1 MASSLQATHLGDQT
15 AKCHLLGRTLIPPPN
30 KTAMRKRNNPV
41 QIYLDDAELKRLD
54 EWSAAANMSRSNY
67 IRQLIAGFQP
77 VEFPPAEYKQ
87 VIDELQHIGI
97 NMNQLATKAHS
108 LGFIDE
114 PEYRRNA
121 NRVWR
126 IVAELSAQ
134 LARGGIKIGGNKNM
148 VCKKPPKGTD

>member
-1 MASSLQATHLGDQT
+1 M
-15 AKCHLLGRTLIPPPN
+15 N
-30 KTAMRKRNNPV
+30 
-41 QIYLDDAELKRLD
+41 DAELKRLD
-54 EWSAAANMSRSNY
+54 EWSAAAKMSRNNY

-148 VCKKPPKGTD
+148 VCKKPPKATD

>member
-1 MASSLQATHLGDQT
+1 MQDKKKYELNRNRKNQVLIRFSDEELQ
-15 AKCHLLGRTLIPPPN
+15 
-30 KTAMRKRNNPV
+30 
-41 QIYLDDAELKRLD
+41 RLD
-54 EWSAAANMSRSNY
+54 EWSAAAKMSRSNY

-77 VEFPPAEYKQ
+77 VAFPPVEYRQ

-121 NRVWR
+121 NRVWQ
-126 IVAELSAQ
+126 IVAELAAQ

-148 VCKKPPKGTD
+148 ERKKPPKATD

>member
-1 MASSLQATHLGDQT
+1 
-15 AKCHLLGRTLIPPPN
+15 
-30 KTAMRKRNNPV
+30 MRKRNNPV

-77 VEFPPAEYKQ
+77 VEFPPVEYKQ

-121 NRVWR
+121 NRVWQ
-126 IVAELSAQ
+126 IVAELAAQ
-134 LARGGIKIGGNKNM
+134 LARGGVKIGSNKNM

>member
-1 MASSLQATHLGDQT
+1 MQNQ
-15 AKCHLLGRTLIPPPN
+15 KKYEQNRN
-30 KTAMRKRNNPV
+30 RKNQVILRLN
-41 QIYLDDAELKRLD
+41 DAELKRLD

-77 VEFPPAEYKQ
+77 VEFPPVEYKQ

-126 IVAELSAQ
+126 IVAELAAQ
-134 LARGGIKIGGNKNM
+134 LARGGVKIGSNKNM
-148 VCKKPPKGTD
+148 VCKKPPKATD

>member
-1 MASSLQATHLGDQT
+1 MQNQ
-15 AKCHLLGRTLIPPPN
+15 KKYEQNRN
-30 KTAMRKRNNPV
+30 RKNQVILRLN
-41 QIYLDDAELKRLD
+41 DAELKRLD

-77 VEFPPAEYKQ
+77 VEFPPVEYRQ

-97 NMNQLATKAHS
+97 NMNQLAAKAHS

-114 PEYRRNA
+114 PEYRQNA

-126 IVAELSAQ
+126 VVAELAAQ

-148 VCKKPPKGTD
+148 GCKKPPKATD

>member
-1 MASSLQATHLGDQT
+1 MNKFDAT
-15 AKCHLLGRTLIPPPN
+15 
-30 KTAMRKRNNPV
+30 RKR
-41 QIYLDDAELKRLD
+41 QHRITIRLD
-54 EWSAAANMSRSNY
+54 EKEYNNLCVWSTAANMTMNEY
-67 IRQLIAGFQP
+67 IRQLINGFQP

-126 IVAELSAQ
+126 IVAELAAQ
-134 LARGGIKIGGNKNM
+134 LARGGVKIGSNKNM

>member
-1 MASSLQATHLGDQT
+1 MNKFDAT
-15 AKCHLLGRTLIPPPN
+15 
-30 KTAMRKRNNPV
+30 RKR
-41 QIYLDDAELKRLD
+41 QHRITIRLD
-54 EWSAAANMSRSNY
+54 EKEYNNLCVWSTAANMTMNEY
-67 IRQLIAGFQP
+67 IRQLINGFQP

-114 PEYRRNA
+114 PEYRQNS
-121 NRVWR
+121 NRIWR
-126 IVAELSAQ
+126 VVAELSAQ

-148 VCKKPPKGTD
+148 ERKKPPKATD

>member
-1 MASSLQATHLGDQT
+1 MQDKKKYELNRNRKNQVLIRFSDEELQH
-15 AKCHLLGRTLIPPPN
+15 
-30 KTAMRKRNNPV
+30 
-41 QIYLDDAELKRLD
+41 LD

-67 IRQLIAGFQP
+67 IRQLVAGFQP
-77 VEFPPAEYKQ
+77 VEFPPVEYKQ

-126 IVAELSAQ
+126 IVAELAAQ

-148 VCKKPPKGTD
+148 VCKKPPKATD

>member
-1 MASSLQATHLGDQT
+1 MQNQ
-15 AKCHLLGRTLIPPPN
+15 KKYEQNRN
-30 KTAMRKRNNPV
+30 RKNQVILRLN
-41 QIYLDDAELKRLD
+41 DAELKRLD

-77 VEFPPAEYKQ
+77 VVFPPVEYRQ

-121 NRVWR
+121 NRVWQ

-134 LARGGIKIGGNKNM
+134 LARGGIKIGGNKNLER
-148 VCKKPPKGTD
+148 KKPP

>member
-1 MASSLQATHLGDQT
+1 MQDKKKYELNRNRKNQV
-15 AKCHLLGRTLIPPPN
+15 LIHFS
-30 KTAMRKRNNPV
+30 
-41 QIYLDDAELKRLD
+41 DDELKRLD

-77 VEFPPAEYKQ
+77 VEFPPVEYKQ

-148 VCKKPPKGTD
+148 VCKKPPKATD

>member
-1 MASSLQATHLGDQT
+1 MQDKKKYELNRNRKNQVLIRFSDEELQ
-15 AKCHLLGRTLIPPPN
+15 
-30 KTAMRKRNNPV
+30 
-41 QIYLDDAELKRLD
+41 RLD

-67 IRQLIAGFQP
+67 IRQLVAGFQP
-77 VEFPPAEYKQ
+77 VEFPPVEYRQ
-87 VIDELQHIGI
+87 VIDELKHIGI

-121 NRVWR
+121 NRLWR
-126 IVAELSAQ
+126 IVAELAAQ

-148 VCKKPPKGTD
+148 VCKKPPKATD

>member
-1 MASSLQATHLGDQT
+1 
-15 AKCHLLGRTLIPPPN
+15 
-30 KTAMRKRNNPV
+30 MRKRNNPV

-54 EWSAAANMSRSNY
+54 EWYAAANMSRSKY

-77 VEFPPAEYKQ
+77 VEFPPVEYKQ

-148 VCKKPPKGTD
+148 VCKKPPKATD

>member
-1 MASSLQATHLGDQT
+1 MNKVDAT
-15 AKCHLLGRTLIPPPN
+15 
-30 KTAMRKRNNPV
+30 RKR
-41 QIYLDDAELKRLD
+41 QHRITIRLD
-54 EWSAAANMSRSNY
+54 EKEYNNLCVWSTAANMTMNEY
-67 IRQLIAGFQP
+67 IRQLINGFQP

-126 IVAELSAQ
+126 IVAELAAQ
-134 LARGGIKIGGNKNM
+134 LARGGIKIGSNKNM

>member
-1 MASSLQATHLGDQT
+1 
-15 AKCHLLGRTLIPPPN
+15 
-30 KTAMRKRNNPV
+30 MRKRNNPV

-54 EWSAAANMSRSNY
+54 DWSAAANMSRSNY
-67 IRQLIAGFQP
+67 IRQLIDGFQP
-77 VEFPPAEYKQ
+77 LEFPPVEYKQ

-134 LARGGIKIGGNKNM
+134 LARGGVKIGGNKNM
-148 VCKKPPKGTD
+148 GCKKPPKATD

>member
-1 MASSLQATHLGDQT
+1 
-15 AKCHLLGRTLIPPPN
+15 
-30 KTAMRKRNNPV
+30 MRKRNNPV

-77 VEFPPAEYKQ
+77 VEFPPVEYKQ

-114 PEYRRNA
+114 PEYRRIA

-134 LARGGIKIGGNKNM
+134 LARGGIKIGGNTNR
-148 VCKKPPKGTD
+148 VCKKPPKATD

>member
-1 MASSLQATHLGDQT
+1 MQNQ
-15 AKCHLLGRTLIPPPN
+15 KKYEQNRN
-30 KTAMRKRNNPV
+30 RKNQVILRLN
-41 QIYLDDAELKRLD
+41 DAELKRLD

-77 VEFPPAEYKQ
+77 VAFPPVEYRQ
-87 VIDELQHIGI
+87 SIDELQHIGI

-121 NRVWR
+121 TRVWR
-126 IVAELSAQ
+126 VVAELSAQ
-134 LARGGIKIGGNKNM
+134 LARGGIKIGGNKNLER
-148 VCKKPPKGTD
+148 KKPP

>member
-1 MASSLQATHLGDQT
+1 MQNQ
-15 AKCHLLGRTLIPPPN
+15 KKYEQNRN
-30 KTAMRKRNNPV
+30 RKNQVILRLN
-41 QIYLDDAELKRLD
+41 DAELKRLD

-77 VEFPPAEYKQ
+77 VEFPPVEYKQ

-121 NRVWR
+121 NRVWQ
-126 IVAELSAQ
+126 IVAELAAQ

-148 VCKKPPKGTD
+148 VCKKPPKATD

>member
-1 MASSLQATHLGDQT
+1 
-15 AKCHLLGRTLIPPPN
+15 
-30 KTAMRKRNNPV
+30 MRKRNNPV

-126 IVAELSAQ
+126 IVAELAAQ
-134 LARGGIKIGGNKNM
+134 LARGGIKIGSNKNM

>member
-1 MASSLQATHLGDQT
+1 
-15 AKCHLLGRTLIPPPN
+15 
-30 KTAMRKRNNPV
+30 MRKRNNPV

-54 EWSAAANMSRSNY
+54 EWSAAAKMSRSNY

-148 VCKKPPKGTD
+148 VCKKPPKATD

>member
-1 MASSLQATHLGDQT
+1 MNKFDAT
-15 AKCHLLGRTLIPPPN
+15 
-30 KTAMRKRNNPV
+30 RKR
-41 QIYLDDAELKRLD
+41 QHRITIRLD
-54 EWSAAANMSRSNY
+54 EKEYNNLCVWSTAAKMTMNEY
-67 IRQLIAGFQP
+67 IRQLINGFQP

-134 LARGGIKIGGNKNM
+134 LARGGIKIGGNNNM

>member
-1 MASSLQATHLGDQT
+1 
-15 AKCHLLGRTLIPPPN
+15 
-30 KTAMRKRNNPV
+30 MRKRNNPV

-126 IVAELSAQ
+126 FVADLAAQ
-134 LARGGIKIGGNKNM
+134 LARGGVKIGSNKNM
-148 VCKKPPKGTD
+148 VCKKPPKATD

>member
-1 MASSLQATHLGDQT
+1 
-15 AKCHLLGRTLIPPPN
+15 
-30 KTAMRKRNNPV
+30 MRKRNNPV

-121 NRVWR
+121 NRVWQ
-126 IVAELSAQ
+126 IVAELAAQ
-134 LARGGIKIGGNKNM
+134 LARGGVKIGGNKNM
-148 VCKKPPKGTD
+148 GCKKPPKATD

>member
-1 MASSLQATHLGDQT
+1 MHNQKKYEQN
-15 AKCHLLGRTLIPPPN
+15 RN
-30 KTAMRKRNNPV
+30 RKNQVILRLN
-41 QIYLDDAELKRLD
+41 DAELKRLD

-77 VEFPPAEYKQ
+77 VAFPPVEYRQ

-121 NRVWR
+121 TRVWR
-126 IVAELSAQ
+126 VVAELSAQ
-134 LARGGIKIGGNKNM
+134 LARGGIKIGGNKNLER
-148 VCKKPPKGTD
+148 KKPP

>member
-1 MASSLQATHLGDQT
+1 MQDKKKYELNRNRKNQVLIRFSDEELQ
-15 AKCHLLGRTLIPPPN
+15 
-30 KTAMRKRNNPV
+30 
-41 QIYLDDAELKRLD
+41 RLD

-77 VEFPPAEYKQ
+77 VEFPPVEYRQ

-121 NRVWR
+121 NRVWQ
-126 IVAELSAQ
+126 IVAELAAQ

-148 VCKKPPKGTD
+148 ERKKPPKATD

>member
-1 MASSLQATHLGDQT
+1 MQNQ
-15 AKCHLLGRTLIPPPN
+15 KKYEQNRN
-30 KTAMRKRNNPV
+30 RKNQVILRLN
-41 QIYLDDAELKRLD
+41 DAELKRLD

-77 VEFPPAEYKQ
+77 VAFPPVEYRQ

-121 NRVWR
+121 TRVWR
-126 IVAELSAQ
+126 VVTELSAQ
-134 LARGGIKIGGNKNM
+134 LARGGIKIGGNKNLER
-148 VCKKPPKGTD
+148 KKPP

>member
-1 MASSLQATHLGDQT
+1 
-15 AKCHLLGRTLIPPPN
+15 
-30 KTAMRKRNNPV
+30 MRKRNNPV

-54 EWSAAANMSRSNY
+54 EWSAAAKMSRSNY

-126 IVAELSAQ
+126 IVAELAAQ
-134 LARGGIKIGGNKNM
+134 LARGGVKIGSNKNM
-148 VCKKPPKGTD
+148 VCKKPPKATD

>member
-1 MASSLQATHLGDQT
+1 MDLSLQTR
-15 AKCHLLGRTLIPPPN
+15 LLGRTLIPPPN

-77 VEFPPAEYKQ
+77 VEFPPVEYKQ

-121 NRVWR
+121 NRVWQ
-126 IVAELSAQ
+126 IVAELAAQ
-134 LARGGIKIGGNKNM
+134 LARGGVKIGSNKNM
-148 VCKKPPKGTD
+148 VCKKPPKATD

>member
-1 MASSLQATHLGDQT
+1 
-15 AKCHLLGRTLIPPPN
+15 
-30 KTAMRKRNNPV
+30 MRKRNNPV

-126 IVAELSAQ
+126 IVAELAAQ
-134 LARGGIKIGGNKNM
+134 LARGGVKIGSNKNM

>member
-1 MASSLQATHLGDQT
+1 
-15 AKCHLLGRTLIPPPN
+15 
-30 KTAMRKRNNPV
+30 MRKRNNPV

-134 LARGGIKIGGNKNM
+134 LARGGIKIGSNKNM
-148 VCKKPPKGTD
+148 VCKKPPKATD

>member
-1 MASSLQATHLGDQT
+1 
-15 AKCHLLGRTLIPPPN
+15 
-30 KTAMRKRNNPV
+30 MRKRNNPV

-54 EWSAAANMSRSNY
+54 EWSAAAKMSRSNY

-126 IVAELSAQ
+126 IVAELAAQ
-134 LARGGIKIGGNKNM
+134 LARGGVKIGSNKNM

>member
-1 MASSLQATHLGDQT
+1 MQNQ
-15 AKCHLLGRTLIPPPN
+15 KKYEQNRN
-30 KTAMRKRNNPV
+30 RKNQVILRLN
-41 QIYLDDAELKRLD
+41 DAELKRLD

-77 VEFPPAEYKQ
+77 VAFPPVDYRQ

-121 NRVWR
+121 TRVWR
-126 IVAELSAQ
+126 VVAELSAQ
-134 LARGGIKIGGNKNM
+134 LARGGIKIGGNKNLER
-148 VCKKPPKGTD
+148 KKPP